1 MSEAADGAPWRRPAP
16 AAYPDPSL
24 FGLSGIDQLRA
35 FLDGRAPSP
44 PIGQLTGMR
53 LTEAGLGTAAFT
65 MPATRW
71 LLSPQGLISLG
82 TLTVLSDGPF
92 GCAIQSALPPATAY
106 ATSELSLRLLRPAR
120 AEGTLTARASL
131 VHASRS
137 LALSRV
143 QIIDGSGRLLADGSS
158 LCFVQP
164 PGEPPPPA
172 SSLPELPEEERV
184 YELPA
189 LGDTIEQ
196 EVWDRMSG
204 LEVFRE
210 QLAGNL
216 PYPPIHYL
224 TGARPVTVG
233 EGTAEF
239 AMPCHE
245 WLCSP
250 LHTVEGG
257 TIAML
262 ADHSLSSAIQTTVPA
277 GAAFGSIDL
286 KVNYLRPVLPDGR
299 ELISRGR
306 VTHSGRSIAVAN
318 SEVHNADGKTVA
330 LATGSARI
338 LPGRPASLEAPD

>member
-1 MSEAADGAPWRRPAP
+1 VSEIADDAPWRQPAP
-16 AAYPDPSL
+16 EAYPDPSL
-24 FGLSGIDQLRA
+24 FGLPGIDQLRA
-35 FLDGRAPSP
+35 FLDGRAPTP

-65 MPATRW
+65 MPATKW

-82 TLTVLSDGPF
+82 TLTILADGPF
-92 GCAIQSALPPATAY
+92 GCAIQSALPPATPY

-120 AEGTLTARASL
+120 AEGTLVARASL

-143 QIIDGSGRLLADGSS
+143 QIVDGSGRLLADGSS

-164 PGEPPPPA
+164 SGEPPPPA
-172 SSLPELPEEERV
+172 SSVPEPPEEESV
-184 YELPA
+184 YERPA
-189 LGDTIEQ
+189 LGETIEQ
-196 EVWDRMSG
+196 GVWDRMSG
-204 LEVFRE
+204 IEVFRE

-224 TGARPVTVG
+224 TGARPVAMG
-233 EGTAEF
+233 DGTAEF

-250 LHTVEGG
+250 LRTVEGG

-262 ADHSLSSAIQTTVPA
+262 ADHALSSAIQSTVPA

-286 KVNYLRPVLPDGR
+286 KVNYLRPVVPDGR
-299 ELISRGR
+299 ELVSRGR
-306 VTHSGRSIAVAN
+306 VTHPGRSIAVAQ
-318 SEVHNADGKTVA
+318 SEVTNEDGKTVA

-338 LPGRPASLEAPD
+338 LPDRPATL